1 MSMTYPDPITPAINV
16 EDFLRLQSMEAGA
29 DTVTWVSGTDSSP
42 SKRVSRI
49 RLPQIGLLSR
59 IYIDIDGGSATAY
72 DFTAG
77 GGTGAVAA
85 RGDGPYGIVKNLA
98 LRINGGA
105 GFYNV
110 SGFGSYLLQAAEDA
124 TSLPRTQGAGPA
136 YTTAPTDVENAIFTY
151 APTADERPQFGLE
164 IPLSLTPG
172 NPLGM
177 LLAGNDQTTIDLE
190 IEWDTLS
197 KYAVLAGGA
206 SATLTLTATVFIE
219 YFDVPNRAA
228 FDGYIRPMLQW
239 AHWNNEEQ
247 QTITAQGAGVNYVTL
262 DNHDNV
268 LQVMH
273 TVEANSVIN
282 TDNVDRLKF
291 LLNRTHTLHDLNKR
305 TFLRQQRRSLGKD
318 LPAFFW
324 TFWDTRTLRD
334 AIRADSYTDIRSQLD
349 ISGATISGTSRILTA
364 TKKLIDLGQ
373 PPAGAFGG

>member
-1 MSMTYPDPITPAINV
+1 MSMTYPDPINPEINV
-16 EDFLRLQSMEAGA
+16 SDFLRLQSMEAGA
-29 DTVTWVSGTDSSP
+29 DTVTWASGTASSP
-42 SKRVSRI
+42 SKRLSRI

-59 IYIDIDGGSATAY
+59 IYVDIDGGSSTAY

-77 GGTGAVAA
+77 GGSGAVPA
-85 RGDGPYGIVKNLA
+85 RGDGPYGIIDNLA
-98 LRINGGA
+98 LKINGGA

-110 SGFGSYLLQAAEDA
+110 SGFGSYLLLAAEDA
-124 TSLPRTQGAGPA
+124 FNPKALANGTAYGTANINVTDAVFKYDPTQ
-136 YTTAPTDVENAIFTY
+136 DH
-151 APTADERPQFGLE
+151 RPQFGLE

-177 LLAGNDQTTIDLE
+177 ILAGNDQTTIDLE
-190 IEWDTLS
+190 ITWGTLDKFALLS
-197 KYAVLAGGA
+197 GGA

-228 FDGYIRPMLQW
+228 FDGYVRPMLQW

-273 TVEANSVIN
+273 TVETNSALD
-282 TDNVDRLKF
+282 TDHVDRLKF
-291 LLNRTHTLHDLNKR
+291 ILNRAHVLHDLNKR
-305 TFLRQQRRSLGKD
+305 AFLRMQRRSLGGKD
-318 LPAFFW
+318 LPALFW

-334 AIRADSYTDIRSQLD
+334 AIRADAYTDIRSQID

>member
-1 MSMTYPDPITPAINV
+1 MMTYPDPINPAIDV
-16 EDFLRLQSMEAGA
+16 RDFLRLQSMEVGS
-29 DTVTWVSGTDSSP
+29 DTVTWASGTASAP

-77 GGTGAVAA
+77 GGSGAVAA
-85 RGDGPYGIVKNLA
+85 RGDGPYGIVANLA

-110 SGFGSYLLQAAEDA
+110 SGFGSYLLTAAEEA
-124 TSLPRTQGAGPA
+124 SSYPRTGAPGVV
-136 YTTAPTDVENAIFTY
+136 YTTAPTDVENALFTY
-151 APTADERPQFGLE
+151 APSADERPQFGLE

-177 LLAGNDQTTIDLE
+177 ILAGNDQTTIDLE
-190 IEWDTLS
+190 IEWGLLS
-197 KYAVLAGGA
+197 AYAVLTGGA
-206 SATLTLTATVFIE
+206 TATLTLTATVFVE
-219 YFDVPNRAA
+219 YFDVPNRSA
-228 FDGYIRPMLQW
+228 FDGYVRPMLQW

-262 DNHDNV
+262 DNHDNI
-268 LQVMH
+268 LQIMH
-273 TVEANSVIN
+273 TVEANSVLN
-282 TDNVDRLKF
+282 TDNVDRLRF
-291 LLNRTHTLHDLNKR
+291 ILNRAHVLHDQNKR
-305 TFLRQQRRSLGKD
+305 TFLRGQRRAVGKD
-318 LPAFFW
+318 LPAFIW
-324 TFWDTRTLRD
+324 TFFETGSLRD
-334 AIRADSYTDIRSQLD
+334 AIRADAYTDIRSQID